1 MATAISSIGENPKDT
16 SSAENEEGNQLESP
30 HMIRCRLWFYFTVSI
45 GVVLVAYIDLT
56 SNLGADDSK
65 IWISRPFFI
74 ALMFFFSL
82 MILIGL
88 VFTSILFTALFVKQ
102 TDQVL
107 FLDLE
112 RTSGPSSELVA
123 ICAWLVGL

>member
-1 MATAISSIGENPKDT
+1 MATVVSSIGENPRDT
-16 SSAENEEGNQLESP
+16 SSAEHEEEMEVESP

-45 GVVLVAYIDLT
+45 GVVLLAYIDLT
-56 SNLGADDSK
+56 SNLGEYDSE
-65 IWISRPFFI
+65 IWISRTFFI
-74 ALMFFFSL
+74 SLIFFLS
-82 MILIGL
+82 MMVLIGL

-102 TDQVL
+102 TDEVL

-112 RTSGPSSELVA
+112 QTSGPTSELVA